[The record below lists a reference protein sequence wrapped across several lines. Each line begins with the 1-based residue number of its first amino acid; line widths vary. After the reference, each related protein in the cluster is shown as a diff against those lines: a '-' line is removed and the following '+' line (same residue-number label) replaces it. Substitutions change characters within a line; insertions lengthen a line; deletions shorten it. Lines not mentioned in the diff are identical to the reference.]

1 MIFSWCEIEVS
12 NRNDEFDWC
21 ARSYFIVLCTYRRRY
36 LIDQRVIL
44 PSAFLFTSDSQ
55 GLHCQCVE
63 GCLSHSRSLFLF
75 CFDNFSCVS
84 ATFCPRFLVF
94 FSLSP
99 FISISSFHA
108 ISPMSPAPSNKWFR
122 SKQKKNRDNKRA
134 VELCS
139 CRVLFCLLYRC
150 IYRSIIR
157 ISVAFAMWEMR
168 YDCEKAWS
176 AFYISVHAIAIKTM
190 HAINSVTQWKGYISI
205 KWHAHL
211 VEGHIHLHPS
221 SM

>member
-122 SKQKKNRDNKRA
+122 SKPKKIATINVLLNSAA
-134 VELCS
+134 VAYYFVYYIVVFIV
-139 CRVLFCLLYRC
+139 VLLEYPWLLR
-150 IYRSIIR
+150 
-157 ISVAFAMWEMR
+157 
-168 YDCEKAWS
+168 CEKCDMIVRKLDRLFIFLFTPLQS
-176 AFYISVHAIAIKTM
+176 KQCM
-190 HAINSVTQWKGYISI
+190 LSI
-205 KWHAHL
+205 Q
-211 VEGHIHLHPS
+211 
-221 SM
+221 